1 MSSLELT
8 VENTIDSQKT
18 GILELIRKNPNGLSR
33 GEIKK
38 QLPFPINYKTLQRR
52 LSDLIEKD
60 EINRTGNRKSTRY
73 YPFEATSISNKG
85 HIVPKN
91 EEIYSQ
97 NSLNKLEFLNRPVHS
112 RKFVS
117 YKREF
122 IESYDPNVSF
132 YIPKDI
138 QASLSSKGKLLKNN
152 LEAGTYRRILN
163 YERLLIDLSFNSS
176 RLEGNTYSLLD
187 TEKLLKEGTSADG
200 KMSEETVMVLNHKE
214 AISFLVENDQE
225 IDLNSRSI
233 YYLHNLLS
241 EDLIKNPDARG
252 KIRQIEVSIGQTT
265 YQPIANQFQLKE
277 LFELVL
283 IKARKI
289 KDPFEQSFFILIH
302 LSYLQAFEDVNKR
315 TSRLACNIPF
325 IKNNFCAMSF
335 TDVPRDGYIR
345 ALLAIYEKNEIEPML
360 DLFYWAYSRSCQKLR
375 VLIETTN
382 EIDPFRIKTR
392 KHRRRVMGDI
402 IRFDYHGKRLEEH
415 IESYCGSREL
425 QESDKFMAITLT
437 ELDFLHEGNIVG
449 LGVSPEELNSWL
461 EKEKKNR

>member
-1 MSSLELT
+1 MES
-8 VENTIDSQKT
+8 TIDSQKV
-18 GILELIRKNPNGLSR
+18 GILELISKHPNGLSR

-38 QLPFPINYKTLQRR
+38 QLPFSINYKTLQRR
-52 LSDLIEKD
+52 LSDLIEEGKV
-60 EINRTGNRKSTRY
+60 NRTGNRKSTRY
-73 YPFEATSISNKG
+73 YPLKAASINNIG
-85 HIVPKN
+85 QIVPKN
-91 EEIYSQ
+91 EEIFSQ
-97 NSLNKLEFLNRPVHS
+97 NSLNKLKFLDRPVHT

-122 IESYDPNVSF
+122 IESYEPNVSF
-132 YIPKDI
+132 YVPKDI
-138 QASLSSKGKLLKNN
+138 QVSLSSKGKLLKNN
-152 LEAGTYRRILN
+152 LEVSTYRRIFD

-187 TEKLLKEGTSADG
+187 TEKLLNAGIFAVG
-200 KMSEETVMVLNHKE
+200 KMSEETVMVINHKE
-214 AISFLVENDQE
+214 AISFLLENVQE
-225 IDLNSRSI
+225 IDLNNYTI
-233 YYLHNLLS
+233 YNLHNLLS
-241 EDLIKNPDARG
+241 ADLIKNPDARG
-252 KIRQIEVSIGQTT
+252 KIRQIEVSIRQST
-265 YQPIANQFQLKE
+265 YQPIDNQFQLKE

-360 DLFYWAYSRSCQKLR
+360 DLFCWAYSRSCQKLR

-382 EIDPFRIKTR
+382 EIDPYRIKTR
-392 KHRRRVMGDI
+392 IHRRRVMGEI
-402 IRFDYHGKRLEEH
+402 ILYGCHGQSLEAH
-415 IESYCGSREL
+415 IESYCRSMKLE
-425 QESDKFMAITLT
+425 ESDKFMAITLT
-437 ELDFLHEGNIVG
+437 ELDSLHEGNIVG
-449 LGVSPEELNSWL
+449 LGVSPEEFNSWL
-461 EKEKKNR
+461 EMEKMNR

>member
-1 MSSLELT
+1 MMPLELT
-8 VENTIDSQKT
+8 VENIIESQKII
-18 GILELIRKNPNGLSR
+18 ILKLISMNPKGLSR

-38 QLPFPINYKTLQRR
+38 QLTFPINYKTLQRR
-52 LSDLIEKD
+52 LSDLIEKGQ
-60 EINRTGNRKSTRY
+60 INRTGDRKSTRY
-73 YPFEATSISNKG
+73 YPLEATGISNKG
-85 HIVPKN
+85 QIIPKN
-91 EEIYSQ
+91 EEIFSQ
-97 NSLNKLEFLNRPVHS
+97 NSLNKLNFLDRPIHS
-112 RKFVS
+112 RKLVS

-122 IESYDPNVSF
+122 VESYVPNVSF

-138 QASLSSKGKLLKNN
+138 QVSLSSKGKLLKKN

-187 TEKLLKEGTSADG
+187 TEKLLKEGISADG

-225 IDLNSRSI
+225 IDLNNQTI
-233 YYLHNLLS
+233 YNLHSLLS
-241 EDLIKNPDARG
+241 DDLIKNPDARG

-265 YQPIANQFQLKE
+265 YLPIANQFQLKE

-289 KDPFEQSFFILIH
+289 KDAFEQSFFILIH

-315 TSRLACNIPF
+315 TSRLACNIPL

-360 DLFYWAYSRSCQKLR
+360 DLFCWAYSRSCQKLQG
-375 VLIETTN
+375 LETTN
-382 EIDPFRIKTR
+382 QIDPYRIKMR
-392 KHRRRVMGDI
+392 KERKVVLGEMIRSNIHGD
-402 IRFDYHGKRLEEH
+402 DLEVFIDNFTSNNE
-415 IESYCGSREL
+415 I
-425 QESDKFMAITLT
+425 QESDKFKAIILT
-437 ELDFLHEGNIVG
+437 ELDSLHEGNIVG
-449 LGVSPEELNSWL
+449 LGVSPEEFNSWV
-461 EKEKKNR
+461 ENKITDQ